1 MEGLHRA
8 QRQVVRAVAPERFL
22 LVRIEFQTHLV
33 LAIRRL
39 VTMKLRWIAVLA
51 FWLFAALSLAMY
63 RRYPWIDAMWL
74 GAFLFPAI
82 ATSVYFVVDVV
93 LHPRDPQSVN
103 GYPRWFLRFAFD
115 EKKPAVTEEQNSLSH
130 PSP

>member
-39 VTMKLRWIAVLA
+39 VATKLRWIAVLA
-51 FWLFAALSLAMY
+51 FWLFAALSLATY

-74 GAFLFPAI
+74 GAFLFLAI

-93 LHPRDPQSVN
+93 LHFCDPQSDRKSV
-103 GYPRWFLRFAFD
+103 
-115 EKKPAVTEEQNSLSH
+115 V
-130 PSP
+130 